1 MRGRANPNLFTS
13 KSQRIQTKLDTM
25 QEKRA
30 KLDAN
35 IQKVR
40 DELAVANRE
49 RDESPKFKVSRSDLE
64 LLNRIKGQNG

>member
-13 KSQRIQTKLDTM
+13 KSQRIQMKLDTM

-30 KLDAN
+30 KLDTN

-40 DELAVANRE
+40 DELAVANKE
-49 RDESPKFKVSRSDLE
+49 RDESPKFKISRADLE
-64 LLNRIKGQNG
+64 LLNQIKAQNV

>member
-1 MRGRANPNLFTS
+1 M
-13 KSQRIQTKLDTM
+13 KLDTM

-30 KLDAN
+30 KLDTN

-40 DELAVANRE
+40 DELAAANRE

-64 LLNRIKGQNG
+64 LLKQIKAQNV